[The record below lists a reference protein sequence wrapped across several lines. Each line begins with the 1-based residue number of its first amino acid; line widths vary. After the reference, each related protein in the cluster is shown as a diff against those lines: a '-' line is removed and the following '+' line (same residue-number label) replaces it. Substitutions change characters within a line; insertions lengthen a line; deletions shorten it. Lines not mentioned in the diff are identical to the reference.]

1 MQQQN
6 VTQRTAHYQEQP
18 PNSFNYPP
26 VQWLHRL
33 ILLVQDG
40 LGGQLPEVSYYV
52 LSFQGADL

>member
-1 MQQQN
+1 M
-6 VTQRTAHYQEQP
+6 TQRTAHYQEQP

-26 VQWLHRL
+26 VQWLRRL